1 MACERGAFLMRAVH
15 LKLWLFIVLVVLTSW
30 IPSSARGV
38 AETGQS
44 PALTS
49 IGPLTFGPDG
59 TLFAADNQ
67 AAAVFGLDLG
77 AQANGAVPGTKA
89 LDGID
94 QKIAAMLGTGARE
107 ITITDLVVHPRTHNT
122 FVSVMRGQGAGA
134 PALLRIDGA
143 GTIDVISTQS
153 MKFSKLELP
162 NAPTANPNDRRNAR
176 SSAITDMAFSD
187 GRLWIAGLSSEEFSS
202 KLRSVS
208 YPFNAIDR
216 GTSVEIFHGNHGAL
230 ETRSPVYTFL
240 PYTLNNQPHL
250 IAGYLCTPLVKFP
263 IASLKPG
270 DKVRGTTIAELGAGN
285 RPLDMIL
292 YKKNGRDFLLMSN
305 NSRGVMKIA
314 TDGFA
319 AASAITSPVAAE
331 TAGVPYETIASMKGV
346 EQLDLLDAQNSI
358 VISRAASG
366 LNLQIVPLP

>member
-1 MACERGAFLMRAVH
+1 MRAVQV
-15 LKLWLFIVLVVLTSW
+15 KLWVFIVLVVVTSW
-30 IPSSARGV
+30 VPSSARGV
-38 AETGQS
+38 AETGQG

-49 IGPLTFGPDG
+49 IGPLTFGADG
-59 TLFAADNQ
+59 MLFAADNQ

-77 AQANGAVPGTKA
+77 AQASGAVPGTKTI
-89 LDGID
+89 DNID
-94 QKIAAMLGTGARE
+94 QKIAAMLGTGAGE
-107 ITITDLVVHPRTHNT
+107 ISITDLVVHPRSHNT
-122 FVSVMRGQGAGA
+122 FVSVMRGQGSGA
-134 PALLRIDGA
+134 AAALLRVDGA
-143 GTIDVISTQS
+143 GTIDVISMQS

-187 GRLWIAGLSSEEFSS
+187 GKLWIAGLSSEEFSS
-202 KLRSVS
+202 KLRAVP

-216 GTSVEIFHGNHGAL
+216 GTSVEIFHGNHGQL
-230 ETRSPVYTFL
+230 ETRSPVYTFV

-319 AASAITSPVAAE
+319 SASPITSPVSAE
-331 TAGVPYETIASMKGV
+331 TAGVAYETITSMRGV

-358 VISRAASG
+358 VIARAGAA

>member
-1 MACERGAFLMRAVH
+1 MRAVH
-15 LKLWLFIVLVVLTSW
+15 VKLWVFIVLVVVTSW
-30 IPSSARGV
+30 VPSSARGV
-38 AETGQS
+38 AETGQG

-49 IGPLTFGPDG
+49 IGPLTFGTDG

-77 AQANGAVPGTKA
+77 GQASGAVAGTKA
-89 LDGID
+89 IDGID
-94 QKIAAMLGTGARE
+94 QKIAAMLGTGASE
-107 ITITDLVVHPRTHNT
+107 ITITDLVVHPRSHNT
-122 FVSVMRGQGAGA
+122 FVSVMRGQGTGAA
-134 PALLRIDGA
+134 PALLRVDGA
-143 GTIDVISTQS
+143 GTIEVMSTQS

-208 YPFNAIDR
+208 YPFSAIDR
-216 GTSVEIFHGNHGAL
+216 GTSVEIFHGNHGQL

-240 PYTLNNQPHL
+240 PYTVNNQPNL

-319 AASAITSPVAAE
+319 SASPITSPVSAE

-358 VISRAASG
+358 VIARAGAA

>member
-1 MACERGAFLMRAVH
+1 MRAVQV
-15 LKLWLFIVLVVLTSW
+15 KLWVFIVLVVLTSW
-30 IPSSARGV
+30 VPSSARGV
-38 AETGQS
+38 AETGQG

-49 IGPLTFGPDG
+49 IGPLTFGADG

-67 AAAVFGLDLG
+67 AAAVFALDLG
-77 AQANGAVPGTKA
+77 AQASGAVPGTKTI
-89 LDGID
+89 DNID
-94 QKIAAMLGTGARE
+94 QKIAAMLGTGAGD
-107 ITITDLVVHPRTHNT
+107 ISITDLVVHPRSHNT
-122 FVSVMRGQGAGA
+122 FVSVMRGQGSGAA
-134 PALLRIDGA
+134 PALLRVDGA
-143 GTIDVISTQS
+143 GTIDVISMQS

-162 NAPTANPNDRRNAR
+162 NAPTANPTDRRNAR

-187 GRLWIAGLSSEEFSS
+187 GKLWIAGLSSEEFSS
-202 KLRSVS
+202 KLRAVP

-216 GTSVEIFHGNHGAL
+216 GTSVEIFHGNHGQL

-319 AASAITSPVAAE
+319 SASAITSPVSAE
-331 TAGVPYETIASMKGV
+331 TAGVPYETITSMRGV

-358 VISRAASG
+358 VIARAGAA